1 MTYTTTVSD
10 AARRLLAAG
19 AFAALLTGL
28 AGAGPA
34 SAAGCGSCDDDHD
47 GLTNQ
52 EEFAVYFTDLADW
65 DTDGD
70 GFGDGEEVYYYGYDP
85 LVFNGGG
92 IGDYGAGGGYGDDSD
107 GDGLYDIDE
116 DKVYG
121 TDRYRFDSDGDGWGD
136 GEEVY
141 YGSSP
146 VNRYCDPT
154 GCG

>member
-1 MTYTTTVSD
+1 MTATATVS
-10 AARRLLAAG
+10 ASVRRLLAAG
-19 AFAALLTGL
+19 AFAALLAGL
-28 AGAGPA
+28 AGGAA
-34 SAAGCGSCDDDHD
+34 SAAGCGYCDDDSD

-52 EEFAVYFTDLADW
+52 EEFAVYGTDLANW

-92 IGDYGAGGGYGDDSD
+92 IGSYGADFD

-116 DKVYG
+116 TKVYG
-121 TDRYRFDSDGDGWGD
+121 TDMYAYDTDGDGWSD

-146 VNRYCDPT
+146 TKRYCDPT

>member
-1 MTYTTTVSD
+1 MTATATVS
-10 AARRLLAAG
+10 ATVRRLLAAG
-19 AFAALLTGL
+19 AFAALLAGL
-28 AGAGPA
+28 AGGAA
-34 SAAGCGSCDDDHD
+34 SAAGCGSCDDDFD

-52 EEFAVYFTDLADW
+52 EEFAVYFTDLTNW

-70 GFGDGEEVYYYGYDP
+70 GRGDGDEVYSYGSDP

-92 IGDYGAGGGYGDDSD
+92 IGPYGGGYQADFD

-116 DKVYG
+116 NKVYG
-121 TDRYRFDSDGDGWGD
+121 TDMYAYDTDGDGWGD

-146 VNRYCDPT
+146 TSRYCDPT